1 MLKSVEYSQFI
12 FREGNKWTKHR
23 YWADCF
29 AMFPLLISIKKR
41 GDRFGIFGFWNVL
54 NTEKGNEKIAV
65 RSHSHILITN
75 SLVIIQAK
83 HRTRGFSC
91 WHKGWEHSWVVYL
104 QANIHNLEIC
114 VVPKR
119 RRETESGRGR
129 ERLHWWS
136 ASERSNLFSPKVKFW
151 GLCKVSGSFPE
162 KYYDKAWRI
171 S

>member
-41 GDRFGIFGFWNVL
+41 GGRFGIFSFWNVL

-91 WHKGWEHSWVVYL
+91 WHKGWEHSWVMYL
-104 QANIHNLEIC
+104 QANIHILEIC

-119 RRETESGRGR
+119 REIERGRGR
-129 ERLHWWS
+129 ESLRCWS
-136 ASERSNLFSPKVKFW
+136 ASERSDLFSFKVKF
-151 GLCKVSGSFPE
+151 GGFYKVSGSFWE
-162 KYYDKAWRI
+162 VLRKAWRI